1 MTLQRRKRQVTFALD
16 EAVLE
21 DAKAVVSRADYKSL
35 NAFVE
40 MALIELIK
48 RNRKE
53 EIKTQLKAAS
63 QDSLY
68 LEDIAEVQ
76 RDFQDADWE
85 SLEQNP

>member
-1 MTLQRRKRQVTFALD
+1 M
-16 EAVLE
+16 
-21 DAKAVVSRADYKSL
+21 
-35 NAFVE
+35 

-48 RNRKE
+48 RHRKE

-76 RDFQDADWE
+76 HLR
-85 SLEQNP
+85 LEL